1 MPESWPLDLIP
12 FEYSFGLE
20 ANTFRHESIY
30 TKTIRTVQLQGA
42 RYVCNMRVQAKTRL
56 EAQRI
61 VALLERLSGSANTIM
76 LFDPDHIE
84 PLGPNLDRS
93 SLPTTQFIEGDL
105 IELNGR
111 IYGIIEDAT
120 ANASGRAYLVLNRPL
135 LRAVTNNT
143 AVVRSRPK
151 SPFVLTTDTQAMRQR
166 GRGERT
172 YTFDLSFVESL
183 L

>member
-1 MPESWPLDLIP
+1 
-12 FEYSFGLE
+12 
-20 ANTFRHESIY
+20 
-30 TKTIRTVQLQGA
+30 
-42 RYVCNMRVQAKTRL
+42 
-56 EAQRI
+56 

-93 SLPTTQFIEGDL
+93 SLPTTQFTDGTTFTDGTVFSGGSPGIKVVGDWVYGALQVLAKGFPPSTTQLLEGDL